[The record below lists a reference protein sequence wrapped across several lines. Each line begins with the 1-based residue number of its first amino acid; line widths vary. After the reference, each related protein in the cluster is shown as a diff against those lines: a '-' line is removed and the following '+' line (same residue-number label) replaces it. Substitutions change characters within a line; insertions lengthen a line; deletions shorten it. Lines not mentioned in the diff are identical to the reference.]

1 MLVLVLTETTV
12 PVPSRDTWEM
22 QIPGPPGAR
31 PGAAPRDRA
40 PGGCRGAA
48 GSKGSGVPPPTP
60 SAPAAAARADLVH
73 PRGAFPPSAAVST
86 AVGRKRGSGNRGPR
100 RSPCPKLT

>member
-22 QIPGPPGAR
+22 QIPGPPR
-31 PGAAPRDRA
+31 CETRRRPRDRA

-48 GSKGSGVPPPTP
+48 
-60 SAPAAAARADLVH
+60 AARA
-73 PRGAFPPSAAVST
+73 
-86 AVGRKRGSGNRGPR
+86 RGSRRPPRAPRPRQRALTSFTRAAPFLRAWPSRLPWAGSGAAETGGRGEALA
-100 RSPCPKLT
+100 RS

>member
-31 PGAAPRDRA
+31 PGAAPVTAHRE
-40 PGGCRGAA
+40 AA
-48 GSKGSGVPPPTP
+48 GALRQQGLGG
-60 SAPAAAARADLVH
+60 PAAH
-73 PRGAFPPSAAVST
+73 PERPG
-86 AVGRKRGSGNRGPR
+86 RGSAR
-100 RSPCPKLT
+100 